1 MVSALLLGK
10 LQVDLLGSPLH
21 QQRQPPVATIVGLSG
36 HLQALW
42 VAVQLGNPKQ
52 TVMMN
57 WSGFWIVQNNQST
70 AF

>member
-21 QQRQPPVATIVGLSG
+21 QQRQPPVATILGLSG

-57 WSGFWIVQNNQST
+57 
-70 AF
+70 